1 MYVKL
6 TKPKKS
12 KNLNFEYLTVQGKQ
26 KITHRLWNS
35 VK

>member
-12 KNLNFEYLTVQGKQ
+12 KNLKFEYLTEQGKQ
-26 KITHRLWNS
+26 KLRIKYGIL
-35 VK
+35 